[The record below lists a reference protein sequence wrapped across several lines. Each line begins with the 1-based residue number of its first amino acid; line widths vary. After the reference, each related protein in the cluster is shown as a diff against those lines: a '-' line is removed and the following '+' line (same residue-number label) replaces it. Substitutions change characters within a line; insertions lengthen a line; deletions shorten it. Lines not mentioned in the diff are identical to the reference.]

1 METAQIDQ
9 TAAHTETPEALL
21 NSFLTQTVASSGDEV
36 QAVQSENKKEGGED
50 NEGQKET
57 KEEAVEVRERFENL
71 TRAEKKALE
80 KRQKFEADIKAF
92 EEQKN
97 NYISKSEIEKLAQEN
112 ALELIKKFGG
122 DPDQA
127 IKRYLSND
135 GKDPTFQIEELK
147 KELTTLRSQ
156 LEEKETKQV
165 ETRVKEAE
173 KEQETKIKD
182 FKTYVKDYTLKA
194 GEKYEFL
201 SEYPAFEE
209 EVFKA
214 WFEVANKTGTPP
226 ELDVILDKLN
236 GAAEKH
242 FEDQVKK
249 SKALPKLFKKL
260 GMVEEPQAKKAE
272 SFTLT
277 NSIPQSAPTTNH
289 DSDKKKIPSDKERT
303 DAAVAAFQAALAKK
317 A

>member
-1 METAQIDQ
+1 METAQLDQ
-9 TAAHTETPEALL
+9 AAAHTETPEALL
-21 NSFLTQTVASSGDEV
+21 TSFLTQTVATPGDKVEAA
-36 QAVQSENKKEGGED
+36 QTENKKEGGESH
-50 NEGQKET
+50 EGQEET
-57 KEEAVEVRERFENL
+57 KEEGVEIRQRFENL

-80 KRQKFEADIKAF
+80 KRQKFEADLKAF

-112 ALELIKKFGG
+112 ALELIKRFGG
-122 DPDQA
+122 DPEQA

-135 GKDPTFQIEELK
+135 GKDPSFQIEELK

-156 LEEKETKQV
+156 LEEKESKQV

-173 KEQETKIKD
+173 KEQEAKIKD
-182 FKTYVKDYTLKA
+182 FKNYVKDYTLKA

-226 ELDVILDKLN
+226 ELDLILDKLN

-242 FEDQVKK
+242 FEEQVKK

-260 GMVEEPQAKKAE
+260 GVVEEPKEKKAD

-289 DSDKKKIPSDKERT
+289 ESDKKKIPSDKERT

>member
-1 METAQIDQ
+1 METAQLDQ
-9 TAAHTETPEALL
+9 TATHTETPEALL
-21 NSFLTQTVASSGDEV
+21 NSFLTQKVAIPGDEV
-36 QAVQSENKKEGGED
+36 EVVQTENKKEGGDD
-50 NEGQKET
+50 NEGQEKT
-57 KEEAVEVRERFENL
+57 KEEAIQVRERFENL

-80 KRQKFEADIKAF
+80 KRQKFEAELKAF
-92 EEQKN
+92 EEQKG
-97 NYISKSEIEKLAQEN
+97 NYVSKSELEKLAQEN

-135 GKDPTFQIEELK
+135 GKDPSFQIEELK
-147 KELTTLRSQ
+147 KELTSLRSQ
-156 LEEKETKQV
+156 LEEKESKQI
-165 ETRVKEAE
+165 ESKVKEAE

-182 FKTYVKDYTLKA
+182 FKNYVKDYTLKA
-194 GEKYEFL
+194 GDKYEFL

-214 WFEVANKTGTPP
+214 WFEIANKTGTPP
-226 ELDVILDKLN
+226 ELDKILDKLN

-242 FEDQVKK
+242 FEEQVKK

-260 GMVEEPQAKKAE
+260 GIVEEPSEKKAE
-272 SFTLT
+272 SFTLS
-277 NSIPQSAPTTNH
+277 NLLPQSAPTTNH
-289 DSDKKKIPSDKERT
+289 ESDKKKIPTDKERT